1 MKKHEK
7 TKDNITRS
15 YNNNKLHNIFCVCIN
30 DDMKGGK
37 RMITYKK
44 ENDEL
49 QRKLAYEQVKVKN
62 RDELISKQSDANQ
75 ELRQDCEDFIRAY
88 RKIKELLKQNDYN
101 SIINLKN
108 KINTILTDCNLD
120 KYRM

>member
-1 MKKHEK
+1 
-7 TKDNITRS
+7 
-15 YNNNKLHNIFCVCIN
+15 
-30 DDMKGGK
+30 
-37 RMITYKK
+37 MITYKK

-49 QRKLAYEQVKVKN
+49 KRKLAYEQVKVKN

-75 ELRQDCEDFIRAY
+75 ELRQDCEDFTRAY
-88 RKIKELLKQNDYN
+88 RRIQELLKQNDYN
-101 SIINLKN
+101 SIVDLKN

>member
-1 MKKHEK
+1 
-7 TKDNITRS
+7 
-15 YNNNKLHNIFCVCIN
+15 
-30 DDMKGGK
+30 MKGEE

-49 QRKLAYEQVKVKN
+49 KK
-62 RDELISKQSDANQ
+62 ELRETKRTLSRAEEANQ

-120 KYRM
+120 KYRV